1 VHTPVLM
8 ENTLGGLT
16 DRLYWRK
23 ARAEWHCFERLDQ
36 ARGYV
41 SLCGRREI
49 TFVHGRQIAR
59 PEARLRCNVCDELEI
74 ARRGWDRS
82 GPASSRRAV
91 RSPVDDVRRCS
102 NETSGARS
110 QNSRHDEA
118 GGQSPVPTTLHG
130 RFFDQ
135 PASTP
140 PASLVIVS
148 LDSRIFVVLI
158 IGHPKR
164 TLEAH
169 LHGSLTMNYGLR
181 SSLMASGAG
190 NWASSERAQRRPTP
204 GPIRSSEG

>member
-1 VHTPVLM
+1 MSRSAGAGKSPSCM
-8 ENTLGGLT
+8 GGKLPG
-16 DRLYWRK
+16 L
-23 ARAEWHCFERLDQ
+23 
-36 ARGYV
+36 
-41 SLCGRREI
+41 
-49 TFVHGRQIAR
+49 
-59 PEARLRCNVCDELEI
+59 
-74 ARRGWDRS
+74 
-82 GPASSRRAV
+82 RRACAAMCAMNLKLRGEGGTVQV
-91 RSPVDDVRRCS
+91 RHRHGGRSEAPVDDVRRCS